1 MAIFYNQATLSFNDN
16 TINSNIV
23 TGEIVEVLEASKT
36 STPATYSAGEEIT
49 YIINIINS
57 GTAPF
62 TGLTVTDNL
71 GEYVFG
77 TGSVVP
83 LTYETGSVRYFT
95 DGVLQPTPTVTD
107 EQPLTITGITVP
119 ANGNAVI
126 IYRVAVNQFAPI
138 GVDGTITNAA
148 VISGAGLTTPIMV
161 ENTISAE
168 SGLDLLITKAVNPET
183 VSENGQLTYTFTIQN
198 LGSVSAVATDNLV
211 VTDTFDPVLDITSVT
226 LNGVALTE
234 PDDYTYDEATGVFS
248 TVIGRITVPAATYTQ
263 DATTGAWVISPGI
276 AVLKVTGNI

>member
-126 IYRVAVNQFAPI
+126 IYRAAVNQFAPI

-168 SGLDLLITKAVNPET
+168 SGLDLSITKAVNPET

-263 DATTGAWVISPGI
+263 DATT
-276 AVLKVTGNI
+276 

>member
-126 IYRVAVNQFAPI
+126 IYRAAVNQFAPI

-168 SGLDLLITKAVNPET
+168 SGLDLSITKAVNPET